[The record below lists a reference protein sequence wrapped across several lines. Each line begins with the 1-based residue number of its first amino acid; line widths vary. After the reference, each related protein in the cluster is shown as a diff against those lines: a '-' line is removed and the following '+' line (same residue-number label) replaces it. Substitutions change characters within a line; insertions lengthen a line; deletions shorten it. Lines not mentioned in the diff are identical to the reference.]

1 MSDPLT
7 PAGDPGGAPVTAVA
21 FGPQG
26 TLTEDDFAALRAL
39 GGRDLGG
46 AVVSLVAQAA
56 LLPADIREPAEEA
69 IGRAFTEGT
78 ADGSPV
84 LLDAAGL
91 VHVYRRVV
99 ADIDL
104 DQIRVL
110 VVKLLARWI

>member
-7 PAGDPGGAPVTAVA
+7 PAGVARRSQVTAVA

-26 TLTEDDFAALRAL
+26 TLTEDDFAALHAL

-56 LLPADIREPAEEA
+56 LLPADIRESAEEA

-78 ADGSPV
+78 ADGSPISWTRP
-84 LLDAAGL
+84 DSSMSTGGWSPTSTSTRSACSS
-91 VHVYRRVV
+91 
-99 ADIDL
+99 
-104 DQIRVL
+104 
-110 VVKLLARWI
+110 